1 MNNLFLRVLICF
13 VWLSTHFAVAQNK
26 PPSFAIFTRHF
37 PELKL
42 QPFLDV
48 PITQPKT
55 LYDKGSAT
63 TYVMS
68 KYYIPSF
75 LTKIPADYFQA
86 FFVNDLGHIR
96 NDSIPRLD
104 TSSTRA
110 YCIGRL
116 KYDNPQNIIT
126 LLLAL
131 EVKDK
136 DNYYGR
142 QYYTLVYYTPKGKAI
157 GYDIVGRKK
166 WRVHTSARLSL
177 LQGRLLVEQVGDIMQ
192 NEAYKNV
199 AKRYWLSF
207 GNGAKVVKQTTQF
220 SMMQAGTPQRIEGID
235 YWLYCHNKLPYCV
248 QFPAKVLHFVSKD
261 WKKYMG
267 EQFESADG
275 KALLSI
281 KHSGVAYGDK
291 NKKKAFD
298 EYLKLMLSL
307 RHYREKGLNEQ
318 AKGEGVWVGK
328 GVDKEGNIIYQ
339 KLLLT
344 PMVGANQ
351 YNILQATFTYPAT
364 QAAHYDK
371 IAKQLMD
378 SFQIKQ

>member
-1 MNNLFLRVLICF
+1 MNNLFLRALICF
-13 VWLSTHFAVAQNK
+13 VWWSTHFAVAQSK
-26 PPSFAIFTRHF
+26 PPSFATFVRHF

-42 QPFLDV
+42 RTFLDV

-55 LYDKGSAT
+55 VYDKGSAT

-86 FFVNDLGHIR
+86 FFVNDLGYIR
-96 NDSIPRLD
+96 NDSVPVLD

-110 YCIGRL
+110 YCVGRL
-116 KYDNPQNIIT
+116 KYNNPQKIVT

-142 QYYTLVYYTPKGKAI
+142 QYYTLVYYTLQGKAI

-177 LQGRLLVEQVGDIMQ
+177 QRGRLLVEQVGHVIQ
-192 NEAYKNV
+192 NDAYKNV

-207 GNGAKVVKQTTQF
+207 GNEAKVVRQTTQF
-220 SMMQAGTPQRIEGID
+220 SMMQAGTPQRVEGVG
-235 YWLYCHNKLPYCV
+235 YWGYCHNKLPYCV
-248 QFPAKVLHFVSKD
+248 QFPAKVLYFVRKD
-261 WKKYMG
+261 WGKYMS
-267 EQFESADG
+267 EQFESGDG
-275 KALLSI
+275 KALFSI
-281 KHSGVAYGDK
+281 KHSGVTYGDK
-291 NKKKAFD
+291 NKEKAFN
-298 EYLKLMLSL
+298 EYLKLILSL
-307 RHYREKGLNEQ
+307 GHYREKGLNEQ
-318 AKGEGVWVGK
+318 AKGEDFWVGK
-328 GVDKEGNIIYQ
+328 GLDKEGNITHQ

-344 PMVGANQ
+344 PMIGSGQ
-351 YNILQATFTYPAT
+351 YNIIQATFIYPAS
-364 QAAHYDK
+364 QATHYDK

-378 SFQIKQ
+378 SFQIRQ